1 MTFEAFD
8 TVVVP
13 FPFTDRT
20 AAKRRPALV
29 LSGAAFNGSAGH
41 VVLAMITSA
50 KNAPWPLDVP
60 ITDREAAGL
69 TAESVVRMKL
79 FTLDARLVLR
89 KAGQLA
95 SDDVSSVKATLTEL
109 IYNPRVIA

>member
-20 AAKRRPALV
+20 ATKRRPALV
-29 LSGAAFNGSAGH
+29 LSSAAFNEPAGH

-60 ITDREAAGL
+60 ITDRETAGL
-69 TAESVVRMKL
+69 AAESVVRMKL
-79 FTLDARLVLR
+79 FTLDARLMLR
-89 KAGQLA
+89 KAGR
-95 SDDVSSVKATLTEL
+95 LTDCDGTAVQVALVEL
-109 IYNPRVIA
+109 LRN